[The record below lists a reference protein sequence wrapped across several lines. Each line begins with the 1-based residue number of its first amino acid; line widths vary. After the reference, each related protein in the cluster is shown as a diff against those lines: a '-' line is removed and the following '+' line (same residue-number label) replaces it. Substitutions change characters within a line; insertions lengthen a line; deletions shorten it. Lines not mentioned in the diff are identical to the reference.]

1 MRRVNRNNACASNRL
16 IFDFFR
22 IRDLWAKVRG
32 KGESGKEKMPKI
44 IWASQSWFILLRIVK
59 IVKISIRSPL
69 VIFDVSSSA
78 KFISSSSLSSYFDS
92 NGHISIHTP
101 VFDQVEFDILSFS
114 RRCPWKYISKCVLL
128 SIFYSEN
135 MPIVFTHWTR
145 TKRERAREM
154 RRKVVTSIK
163 AINLCSFQL
172 NQALFRCDFETSQ
185 GTMISSLGYY
195 SHERKV
201 WRNFFKEK
209 QNRLLWEVP
218 QNMGDKEADQKKKQ
232 KNRLKDRRREKPF
245 SNRRRKISPRSSIDR
260 LAWSL

>member
-145 TKRERAREM
+145 TKREREREKCGEKSWLQLRQLICAPFNSIRHFFVAILRLHRVQWSARLDTTHMSEKCEETFLKKNKIVCYEKCPRIWETKKQI
-154 RRKVVTSIK
+154 RRK
-163 AINLCSFQL
+163 N
-172 NQALFRCDFETSQ
+172 
-185 GTMISSLGYY
+185 
-195 SHERKV
+195 
-201 WRNFFKEK
+201 
-209 QNRLLWEVP
+209 
-218 QNMGDKEADQKKKQ
+218 
-232 KNRLKDRRREKPF
+232 
-245 SNRRRKISPRSSIDR
+245 RKID
-260 LAWSL
+260 